1 MRQATARALVVLF
14 TFASLALSACA
25 QPAQPKPE
33 ELLRQMADYIGGL
46 PAFSTRINLDMRLQA
61 QGVNNNTTTKI
72 ALRLERPNR
81 VALAMEGVVGM
92 TIVSDGK
99 TLTQFVPMVNRYTQ
113 REAPAD
119 FAALADA
126 DGGAVM
132 MGLPAYIIP
141 ASGEA
146 LYKSLMEGVIKSEYV
161 GNEKVGDIETHR
173 CRFIQ
178 ENFSWDIWIGA
189 GREPLVHK
197 VVPDFSKQLAAA
209 GEAMKDAKLEY
220 LATFADWNVAPKF
233 TDADFTFTPPAGAEK
248 VESLFEGLAGGQAEG
263 PHPLVGQPAPPFKTV
278 NLKEEPIDLASHA
291 GKDIVMLDFW
301 ATWCGPCVQAMP
313 EVVGV
318 AKKFADRGV
327 VFYAVNV
334 AEDAETIGEFLKANE
349 LEVPVAMDPEGTI
362 TQQYKAEGIPQTV
375 LIGKDGKVQVV
386 HVGFSP
392 NLADELSSQ
401 IEELLAGKDLAA
413 ATLAEAETANEAKP
427 AEAEQAAEQE

>member
-1 MRQATARALVVLF
+1 MVF
-14 TFASLALSACA
+14 TSASLALSACA

-33 ELLRQMADYIGGL
+33 DLLRQMAEYIGNL
-46 PAFSTRINLDMRLQA
+46 QAFSTRINLDMRLQA

-81 VALAMEGVVGM
+81 VALEMEGVVGM

-146 LYKSLMEGVIKSEYV
+146 LYKSLMEGVVKSEYV
-161 GNEKVGDIETHR
+161 GKEKVGDIETHR

-178 ENFSWDIWIGA
+178 ENFGWDIWIGA

-220 LATFADWNVAPKF
+220 IATFADWNVAPKF

-248 VESLFEGLAGGQAEG
+248 VDSLFEGLAGEQAEG

-334 AEDAETIGEFLKANE
+334 QEDSETISEFLKANE

-362 TQQYKAEGIPQTV
+362 AGQYKAEGIPQTV

-392 NLADELSSQ
+392 NLADELSTQ

-413 ATLAEAETANEAKP
+413 ETLAEADPANEEETAQD
-427 AEAEQAAEQE
+427 EQPKDQQ